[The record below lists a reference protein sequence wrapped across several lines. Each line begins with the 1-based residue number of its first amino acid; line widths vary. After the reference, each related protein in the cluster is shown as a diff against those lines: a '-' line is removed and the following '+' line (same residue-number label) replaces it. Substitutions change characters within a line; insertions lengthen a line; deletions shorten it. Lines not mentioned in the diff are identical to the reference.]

1 MVLTAYDHRGI
12 CFVTL
17 NQRKPITCPYCYTHV
32 RSACFGKTEGPRW
45 RTISST
51 SHISRHKKYSIR
63 AVERESLQDDTV
75 ETEEDL
81 VEIGIV
87 GPAHGVRGEFKVQPL
102 TDSPNSRLG
111 VAGTRW
117 LRPPPAKIGNA
128 SNTKAKMVELVHGKQ
143 SIYKG
148 REVWIVKLKGI
159 NNPEEVT
166 DIRGHVLMISAS
178 QREVLEDDDEFYV
191 QELIGLKVEMLDS
204 GDEIGTVIDVLD
216 GTGTYDVL
224 RIEHSQTDVE
234 GNARKSL
241 LPFAKELVPVVDLE
255 QKVLRVTPPEGLF
268 DQPVSSPPKKDG
280 KKETRRRRN
289 RPLQVPPEE

>member
-1 MVLTAYDHRGI
+1 MV
-12 CFVTL
+12 
-17 NQRKPITCPYCYTHV
+17 K
-32 RSACFGKTEGPRW
+32 
-45 RTISST
+45 
-51 SHISRHKKYSIR
+51 
-63 AVERESLQDDTV
+63 
-75 ETEEDL
+75 
-81 VEIGIV
+81 
-87 GPAHGVRGEFKVQPL
+87 
-102 TDSPNSRLG
+102 
-111 VAGTRW
+111 
-117 LRPPPAKIGNA
+117 
-128 SNTKAKMVELVHGKQ
+128 LVHGKQ

-159 NNPEEVT
+159 NSPEEVT
-166 DIRGHVLMISAS
+166 DIRGHILLISAS

-224 RIEHSQTDVE
+224 RIEHFETDVE

-268 DQPVSSPPKKDG
+268 DQPVSPPKKDTKKQPRRRG
-280 KKETRRRRN
+280 KK
-289 RPLQVPPEE
+289 PLQVQTEE